1 MPMPVNTLKTRWGSN
16 MYNKTDLLN
25 RTTLKNPDRMKFITL
40 VSTIGGLCFGYD
52 TGVISG
58 ALIFMKDDLGLTPVQ
73 EGFITSFLLFGA
85 ALGSLFGGY
94 LSDKQGRRKNLLW
107 VAAIFIFGAL
117 GTACAWDVPSMIVA
131 RFVLGLA
138 VGCASVTVPIYIS
151 ELARPEQRERLVTVN
166 ELMIV
171 TGQFLAY
178 TVNAAIVN
186 LYPEMSHNWR
196 IMLAIPA
203 LPGALLWVGMLMMPE
218 SPRFFMRHGETE
230 KAVKVLETL
239 RSPGEVQK
247 EIKEIQKIIQIDSV
261 KVSLFDELKKPWVI
275 QLILIGLMI
284 VLATRVTGVNTIMYY
299 APTVLKSTGLGDAAA
314 VTGAVANGV
323 VSILATLMGMLLI
336 GKHSRRK
343 MFFTGQIGVTLSLIL
358 IGVSFKVFFHSETLN
373 GIESV
378 HANFA
383 GASYIILGLMLV
395 FLVFMQGW
403 IAPVFWL
410 MLAEIYPLRMRGLGM
425 GIAVFGL
432 WIFDFIIQ
440 SVFPILLNHYG
451 GGMTFGF
458 FAATNVIMLILL
470 FKFLPETRG
479 LSLEQIEN
487 KFRF

>member
-1 MPMPVNTLKTRWGSN
+1 
-16 MYNKTDLLN
+16 MYNKTNLQN
-25 RTTLKNPDRMKFITL
+25 SQRMRLITI

-58 ALIFMKDDLGLTPVQ
+58 ALIFMKYDLNLTPTQ

-85 ALGSLFGGY
+85 AIGSLFGGY

-107 VAAIFIFGAL
+107 VAAIFMLGAL
-117 GTACAWDVPSMIVA
+117 GTAFAWDVPSMIVA

-138 VGCASVTVPIYIS
+138 VGCASVTVPVYIS
-151 ELARPEQRERLVTVN
+151 ELAQADRRERLVTVN

-178 TVNAAIVN
+178 SVNAAIVN
-186 LYPEMSHNWR
+186 LYPDMGHNWR

-218 SPRFFMRHGETE
+218 SPRYFMRRGETD
-230 KAVKVLETL
+230 KAIKVLKRL
-239 RSPGEVQK
+239 RLPEEVDG
-247 EIKEIQKIIQIDSV
+247 EIKEIQQIIKADSV
-261 KVSLFDELKKPWVI
+261 KFSLTEELKKRWVV
-275 QLILIGLMI
+275 QLLLIGLMI

-314 VTGAVANGV
+314 VMGAVANGV
-323 VSILATLMGMLLI
+323 VSILATLLGMVLI

-343 MFFTGQIGVTLSLIL
+343 MFFTGQAGVTLSLVL
-358 IGVSFKVFFHSETLN
+358 IGLTFKFFFHNETWN
-373 GIESV
+373 GVESL

-383 GASYIILGLMLV
+383 GASYIILGLMLL

-410 MLAEIYPLRMRGLGM
+410 MLAEIYPLRIRGVGM
-425 GIAVFGL
+425 GFAVFGL

-440 SVFPILLNHYG
+440 SLFPVLLNQYG

-470 FKFLPETRG
+470 VKYLPETRG
-479 LSLEQIEN
+479 LTLEQIEK

>member
-1 MPMPVNTLKTRWGSN
+1 MSKSNLQNNNRMRW
-16 MYNKTDLLN
+16 
-25 RTTLKNPDRMKFITL
+25 ITL
-40 VSTIGGLCFGYD
+40 VSTLGGLCFGYD

-58 ALIFMKDDLGLTPVQ
+58 ALIFMKYDLNLTPAQ
-73 EGFITSFLLFGA
+73 EGLITSFLLFGA
-85 ALGSLFGGY
+85 AFGSLFGGY

-107 VAAIFIFGAL
+107 VAVIFMVGAL
-117 GTACAWDVPSMIVA
+117 GTAFAWDVPSMIIA

-151 ELARPEQRERLVTVN
+151 ELARPDQRERMVTVN

-178 TVNAAIVN
+178 SVNAAIVN
-186 LYPEMSHNWR
+186 LYPDMGHNWR

-203 LPGALLWVGMLMMPE
+203 LPGALLWIGMLLMPE
-218 SPRFFMRHGETE
+218 SPRFFMRRGETD
-230 KAVKVLETL
+230 KARQVLQTIRAPDEVE
-239 RSPGEVQK
+239 REVQ
-247 EIKEIQKIIQIDSV
+247 EIQKIIQVDAV
-261 KVSLFDELKKPWVI
+261 KLNILDELKKNWVV
-275 QLILIGLMI
+275 QLVLIGLMI

-323 VSILATLMGMLLI
+323 VSILATLLGMWMI
-336 GKHSRRK
+336 GRTSRRR
-343 MFFTGQIGVTLSLIL
+343 MFFIGQGGVTVSLIL
-358 IGVSFKVFFHSETLN
+358 IGLAFKLFFHTETLN
-373 GIESV
+373 GV
-378 HANFA
+378 DTLHANFD

-425 GIAVFGL
+425 GFAVFGL

-440 SVFPILLNHYG
+440 LLFPMLLSQYG

-470 FKFLPETRG
+470 VKYLPETRG
-479 LSLEQIEN
+479 LTLEQIEK

>member
-1 MPMPVNTLKTRWGSN
+1 M
-16 MYNKTDLLN
+16 TDHVITESRKLANDKRIRL
-25 RTTLKNPDRMKFITL
+25 ITL
-40 VSTIGGLCFGYD
+40 VSTLGGLCFGYD

-58 ALIFMKDDLGLTPVQ
+58 ALIFMKNDLGLSPLQ
-73 EGFITSFLLFGA
+73 EGLVTSFLLFGA
-85 ALGSLFGGY
+85 AIGSVAGGW
-94 LSDKQGRRKNLLW
+94 LSDRQGRRKNILW
-107 VAAIFIFGAL
+107 VAIIFIFGAL
-117 GTACAWDVPSMIVA
+117 GTAGAWDMSSMIIA

-151 ELARPEQRERLVTVN
+151 ELARPSQRERLVTVN

-178 TVNAAIVN
+178 SVNAAIVN
-186 LYPEMSHNWR
+186 LYPDMSHNWR
-196 IMLAIPA
+196 LMLAIPA
-203 LPGALLWVGMLMMPE
+203 LPGALLWIGMLMMPE
-218 SPRFFMRHGETE
+218 SPRFFIRKGQTD
-230 KAVKVLETL
+230 KAREVLKTL
-239 RSPGEVQK
+239 RLPQEVEPEIRDIERVSQAGAAHGRFID
-247 EIKEIQKIIQIDSV
+247 EIK
-261 KVSLFDELKKPWVI
+261 KKWVL

-299 APTVLKSTGLGDAAA
+299 APTVLKATGLGDAAA

-323 VSILATLMGMLLI
+323 VSILATLLGMLLI

-343 MFFTGQIGVTLSLIL
+343 MFFTGQVGVTLSLVL
-358 IGVSFKVFFHSETLN
+358 IGLSFKFFFHQETVAGVSSL
-373 GIESV
+373 

-395 FLVFMQGW
+395 FLIFMQGW

-425 GIAVFGL
+425 GFAVFGL

-440 SVFPILLNHYG
+440 SLFPILLNHYG
-451 GGMTFGF
+451 GGMTFGV
-458 FAATNVIMLILL
+458 FACTNLMMLVLL
-470 FKFLPETRG
+470 VKYLPETRG
-479 LSLEQIEN
+479 LTLEQIEQ

>member
-1 MPMPVNTLKTRWGSN
+1 MLRIHLQK
-16 MYNKTDLLN
+16 
-25 RTTLKNPDRMKFITL
+25 PDRMRFITL

-58 ALIFMKDDLGLTPVQ
+58 ALIFMKYDLNLTPTQ
-73 EGFITSFLLFGA
+73 EGLITSFLLFGA

-107 VAAIFIFGAL
+107 VAAIFILGAL
-117 GTACAWDVPSMIVA
+117 GTAFAWDVPSMIVA

-138 VGCASVTVPIYIS
+138 VGCASVTVPVYIS
-151 ELARPEQRERLVTVN
+151 ELARPERRERLVTVN

-178 TVNAAIVN
+178 TVNAGIVN
-186 LYPEMSHNWR
+186 FYPELSHSWR

-203 LPGALLWVGMLMMPE
+203 IPGALLWIGMLLMPE
-218 SPRFFMRHGETE
+218 SPRFLMRRGETE
-230 KAVKVLETL
+230 EAVKVLRTI
-239 RSPGEVQK
+239 RSPEEVDR
-247 EIKEIQKIIQIDSV
+247 EIKEIQRVIQLD
-261 KVSLFDELKKPWVI
+261 KVQLNIFAELKKPWVI

-323 VSILATLMGMLLI
+323 VSILATLLGMVLI
-336 GKHSRRK
+336 GKNSRRK
-343 MFFTGQIGVTLSLIL
+343 IFFTGQAGVTLSLML
-358 IGVSFKVFFHSETLN
+358 IGLSFKLFFHSETLN
-373 GIESV
+373 GVESL

-383 GASYIILGLMLV
+383 GASYIILGLMLL

-410 MLAEIYPLRMRGLGM
+410 MLSEIYPLRIRGLGM

-432 WIFDFIIQ
+432 WIFDFVIQ
-440 SVFPILLNHYG
+440 SLFPLLLNHYG

-458 FAATNVIMLILL
+458 FAASNIVMLLL
-470 FKFLPETRG
+470 LMKFLPETRG
-479 LSLEQIEN
+479 LTLEQIEN